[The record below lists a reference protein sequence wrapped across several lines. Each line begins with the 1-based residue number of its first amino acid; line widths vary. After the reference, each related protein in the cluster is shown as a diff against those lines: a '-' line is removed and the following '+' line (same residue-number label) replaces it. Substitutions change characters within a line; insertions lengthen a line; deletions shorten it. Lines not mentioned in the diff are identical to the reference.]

1 MGILVKAALLT
12 SLLLSSVS
20 AIPTITA
27 KGAKLFT
34 SDGKQFYNKG
44 RYLLEGG
51 NLPLLTSFRCGIPRN
66 ASGSTC

>member
-1 MGILVKAALLT
+1 MGVIIKAALLT
-12 SLLLSSVS
+12 SLLLSSIS

-44 RYLLEGG
+44 SPPLEMRKTSTLLMLSRG
-51 NLPLLTSFRCGIPRN
+51 CIP
-66 ASGSTC
+66 GDTG